1 MAEVKTAISEIEQ
14 MDSEIEDYFRRDRSG
29 QKPRRPDYK
38 GFINRVRAQ
47 WGRSLYSSIRRD
59 RDAASSVLD
68 KLMTYETIWDGQFM
82 RYADEREKERA
93 RQAFLDNACDQIC
106 KETGRTVEGD
116 IRDTL
121 GSEYDHIILSGNTP
135 GLSYDKASNTF
146 SVKAKK

>member
-1 MAEVKTAISEIEQ
+1 MAEVKTAIREIEQ

-29 QKPRRPDYK
+29 QKPRCPDYK

-47 WGRSLYSSIRRD
+47 WGRNLYSSIRDD

-68 KLMTYETIWDGQFM
+68 KLMTYERIWDGQFM
-82 RYADEREKERA
+82 RYSDEREKERG
-93 RQAFLDNACDQIC
+93 RQVFLDKACDQIC

-116 IRDTL
+116 VRDALISQYDQIIR
-121 GSEYDHIILSGNTP
+121 SGNKP
-135 GLSYDKASNTF
+135 DFFYDKAANTF